1 MSNRLYLVEDEI
13 IKVSDDDWK
22 RVLID
27 EKHILL
33 FNVDEEFSLFYLIY
47 NAMNEFMEL
56 TEDMFNKIK
65 DDEMFNKNEITRK
78 TKTILENYF
87 NDGNDF
93 VRLVYY

>member
-1 MSNRLYLVEDEI
+1 MANRLYLVEDEI

-22 RVLID
+22 RILID

-33 FNVDEEFSLFYLIY
+33 FNADEEFSLFYLIY

-78 TKTILENYF
+78 AKTILENYF

-93 VRLVYY
+93 VRLIYY